1 MKYPYFKETESAAYV
16 YGTDPHNVIPL
27 IAARFMGDNPEMPF
41 IWRSFDETGIA
52 ANEGGQYI
60 FNFSARYPDAPEGS
74 YAYAVADLY
83 CPAAKGS
90 NFTVGC
96 ESPVKIYLNGECVF
110 TSGGPMEGNPRQRV
124 PFHTELNA
132 GFNRFVVRCEATSIG
147 FGCLLANA
155 MPQWEPCNYV
165 LPFASR
171 KGEAGWAYTAPTACG
186 ELGECEAV
194 WGDDEAAC
202 DVLGTK
208 IPKLRVFTDENDKM
222 NLSLA
227 DINGEILVVSNFTLC
242 ADCRRGNRPDFFGA
256 AKPDAAIPLY
266 ERFVGLMRTALG
278 SERVQTGTFGADMK
292 IALVNDGPITLVI
305 DHEQLTAPKNAAKKA

>member
-1 MKYPYFKETESAAYV
+1 MKA
-16 YGTDPHNVIPL
+16 VIQRVSEASVTIDGEVTAKIGEGFL
-27 IAARFMGDNPEMPF
+27 ILL
-41 IWRSFDETGIA
+41 GIA
-52 ANEGGQYI
+52 
-60 FNFSARYPDAPEGS
+60 D
-74 YAYAVADLY
+74 
-83 CPAAKGS
+83 
-90 NFTVGC
+90 
-96 ESPVKIYLNGECVF
+96 
-110 TSGGPMEGNPRQRV
+110 
-124 PFHTELNA
+124 
-132 GFNRFVVRCEATSIG
+132 
-147 FGCLLANA
+147 
-155 MPQWEPCNYV
+155 
-165 LPFASR
+165 
-171 KGEAGWAYTAPTACG
+171 
-186 ELGECEAV
+186 
-194 WGDDEAAC
+194 GDDEAAC